1 MAVAASMLT
10 AAYYMLRDDVD
21 YRDLGTDYFD
31 RTERTRTAKRLV
43 KRLGDLGYTVE
54 IKEAA

>member
-10 AAYYMLRDDVD
+10 AAYYILRDDVD

-31 RTERTRTAKRLV
+31 RTDKAKTAQRLIR
-43 KRLGDLGYTVE
+43 RLHDLGYSVQLP
-54 IKEAA
+54 AA